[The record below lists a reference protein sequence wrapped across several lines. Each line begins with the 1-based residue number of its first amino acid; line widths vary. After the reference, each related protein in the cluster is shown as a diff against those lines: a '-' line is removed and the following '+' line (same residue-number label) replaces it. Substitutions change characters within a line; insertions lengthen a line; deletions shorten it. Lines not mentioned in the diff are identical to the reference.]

1 MAIRFRYLTIVE
13 NGGPDTERGDIGRF
27 TNGQAVK

>member
-1 MAIRFRYLTIVE
+1 MTIKFHHLTIVE